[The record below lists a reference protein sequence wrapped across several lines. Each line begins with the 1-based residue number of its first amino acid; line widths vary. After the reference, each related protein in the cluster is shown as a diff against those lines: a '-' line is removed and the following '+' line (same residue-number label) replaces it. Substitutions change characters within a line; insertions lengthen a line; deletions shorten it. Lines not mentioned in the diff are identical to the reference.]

1 MKTPKKIFGNCCY
14 STFQTLIFCSIRIVW
29 LNERGLARDN
39 ALPVEVLMEI
49 SKTYVSIAEKITGAS
64 LQLAENP
71 KAEIIEVLRN
81 EFALVD

>member
-1 MKTPKKIFGNCCY
+1 MRQLLLQHFPDSDI
-14 STFQTLIFCSIRIVW
+14 L
-29 LNERGLARDN
+29 LNKDRMAEREALARDN

-49 SKTYVSIAEKITGAS
+49 SRTYVGIAEKITGAS

-71 KAEIIEVLRN
+71 KTEIIEVLRN

>member
-1 MKTPKKIFGNCCY
+1 
-14 STFQTLIFCSIRIVW
+14 
-29 LNERGLARDN
+29 
-39 ALPVEVLMEI
+39 
-49 SKTYVSIAEKITGAS
+49 VSIAEKITGAS